1 MNPLAKVTD
10 GEDASALMRAGAF
23 NFFLA
28 APWIALW
35 FGVHATGGGW
45 FAVFLA
51 GTLLA
56 GGVYLF
62 SRIPNREE
70 TPSPGVW
77 LTTRQGRWRRQAAAR
92 APLLGMLVMLMM
104 AIVAT
109 VWKEPAWEIVYA
121 FCVAAAFGVQA
132 FLAALKARLVDEVE
146 LRIDGAGLYSHDLGG
161 TLTWDQV
168 LEIRPRLRGDEAIL
182 RLAVGPNAAPGLS
195 AGQREQGG
203 KIIVNLRD
211 AGVHRDVVVAA
222 LTAHRPSLDPT
233 ARVEKTADAVF
244 VLPIE
249 GVYVEPSTEG
259 DGSTLGPVLVGIA
272 IGAAISS

>member
-10 GEDASALMRAGAF
+10 GADASALTRAGAF

-51 GTLLA
+51 GTLMA

-62 SRIPNREE
+62 SRIPEGEE
-70 TPSPGVW
+70 TPSSGVW
-77 LTTRQGRWRRQAAAR
+77 LTTRKGRWRRQAAAR
-92 APLLGMLVMLMM
+92 APLLGMLVMLIM
-104 AIVAT
+104 AIVAS
-109 VWKEPAWEIVYA
+109 VWKEPAWEAVYA
-121 FCVAAAFGVQA
+121 LCVAAAFGVQA
-132 FLAALKARLVDEVE
+132 FLAARKARPIDDVE
-146 LRIDGAGLYSHDLGG
+146 LRIDDAGLYSRDLGG
-161 TLTWDQV
+161 TLAWDQI

-182 RLAVGPNAAPGLS
+182 RLAVGPNTLPGLS
-195 AGQREQGG
+195 ASQREQGG
-203 KIIVNLRD
+203 KVIVSLCD
-211 AGVHRDVVVAA
+211 AGVHRDVVIAA
-222 LTAHRPSLDPT
+222 LTAHRPCLDPT
-233 ARVEKTADAVF
+233 AGAVKTAEAVF

-249 GVYVEPSTEG
+249 GVYVEPPVEA
-259 DGSTLGPVLVGIA
+259 DGAALGPVLVGIA